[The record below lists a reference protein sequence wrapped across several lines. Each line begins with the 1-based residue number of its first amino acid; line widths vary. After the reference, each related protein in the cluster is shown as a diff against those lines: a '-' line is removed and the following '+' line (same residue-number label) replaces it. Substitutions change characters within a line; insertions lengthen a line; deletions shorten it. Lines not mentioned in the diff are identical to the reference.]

1 MRFFNNFIFAAA
13 LIVALVPCVLG
24 DGDSNGDDIQRV
36 HLKHNVVTSFDSD
49 SRSILGF
56 AVSSSKY
63 LRISLNVQEMSDLF
77 EKAITYSRN
86 KNNTWKDAAHNHGI
100 HIGYACGQVSCSVI
114 EATETI
120 KRSITLKLMR
130 VREILGS
137 LVGLIGTNSDQF
149 LASSVDGFLFKF
161 DDSVQFFLEHEY
173 AKSMLPGD
181 RVHVVIVDMQKL
193 DTLLGDEIN
202 IKIGSTAILWIFA
215 VILLTKVFFLW

>member
-1 MRFFNNFIFAAA
+1 MRFNNFIFAAA

-24 DGDSNGDDIQRV
+24 DGDNNNDDIQRV
-36 HLKHNVVTSFDSD
+36 HLKHNIVTSFDSD
-49 SRSILGF
+49 LTSILGF
-56 AVSSSKY
+56 TASSSKY
-63 LRISLNVQEMSDLF
+63 VRISLNVQEMSDLF

-86 KNNTWKDAAHNHGI
+86 KNNTWRDAAHNNHGI
-100 HIGYACGQVSCSVI
+100 RIGYACGQVSCSVI

-161 DDSVQFFLEHEY
+161 DDSVQIFLEHEY
-173 AKSMLPGD
+173 GKSMLPGD
-181 RVHVVIVDMQKL
+181 RVHVAIVDMQKL
-193 DTLLGDEIN
+193 DTLLGDEIT
-202 IKIGSTAILWIFA
+202 IEIGSIVILAIFA
-215 VILLTKVFFLW
+215 VILAKVFFC